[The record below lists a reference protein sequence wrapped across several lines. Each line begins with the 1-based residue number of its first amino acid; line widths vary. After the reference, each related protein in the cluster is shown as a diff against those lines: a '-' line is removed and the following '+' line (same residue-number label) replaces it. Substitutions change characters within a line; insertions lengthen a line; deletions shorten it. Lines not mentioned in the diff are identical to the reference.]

1 MTETTIAVRH
11 ALTVKAPVDRA
22 FAVFTQRLGTWWP
35 LEPYSIG
42 DSKAVDAVLEPHEG
56 GRWYEIG
63 EDGSECTWGHVRTYD
78 PPHRVVLS
86 WEISADWQPDPT
98 ATSEVEVRFTAT
110 DEGTRVELEHRGL
123 ETYGARTDEMRGIFG
138 SENGWNGLLRAFA
151 AGLGAEA

>member
-22 FAVFTQRLGTWWP
+22 FAVFTQRLGAWWP

-42 DSKAVDAVLEPHEG
+42 EAKAVDAALEPREG

-63 EDGSECTWGHVRTYD
+63 EDGSECDWGHVRTFD

-98 ATSEVEVRFTAT
+98 ATSEVEVRFT
-110 DEGTRVELEHRGL
+110 EVEGGTRVELEHRGL

-138 SENGWNGLLRAFA
+138 SEHGWNGLLRAFA
-151 AGLGAEA
+151 AGVEQA

>member
-11 ALTVKAPVDRA
+11 ALTVKAAVDRA
-22 FAVFTQRLGTWWP
+22 FAVFTQRLGAWWP

-42 DSKAVDAVLEPHEG
+42 ESKAVDAALEPREG

-63 EDGSECTWGHVRTYD
+63 EDGSQCDWGHVRAWE
-78 PPHRVVLS
+78 PSHRVVLS
-86 WEISADWQPDPT
+86 WEISADWQPDPS
-98 ATSEVEVRFTAT
+98 ATSEVEVRFTEI
-110 DEGTRVELEHRGL
+110 DGGTRVELEHRGL

-151 AGLGAEA
+151 AGVEAA